1 MQKFKFIA
9 GLFVIVA
16 ITACANPAADKP
28 QAEVGEARPATDAL
42 AGSISFAIG
51 EGSSVE
57 WTGSKVTGS
66 HAGGFKTLA
75 GTIEVA
81 DGDPTKSSVKIS
93 IDTTSI
99 WSDSDRLTGH
109 LKSADFFDVE
119 AHPMSTFETTSIV
132 RDGADFSVTGNLDL
146 HGVTK
151 SITFPATIEVG
162 PEQVMA
168 RAEFAIKRF
177 DFNIEYKGKADD
189 LDPRA
194 AGFRGTHRE
203 ARRAHAPTACK
214 PTEIPRHSRAGRQ
227 SS

>member
-1 MQKFKFIA
+1 MQKFKLIA

-28 QAEVGEARPATDAL
+28 QAEVGEALPATDAH

-66 HAGGFKTLA
+66 HDGGFKTVE
-75 GTIEVA
+75 GVIDVA
-81 DGDPTKSSVKIS
+81 DGDPTKSSVKVT

-109 LKSADFFDVE
+109 LSSADFFDVE
-119 AHPMSTFETTSIV
+119 THPISTFESTSIV
-132 RDGADFSVTGNLDL
+132 RDGAGYSVTGNLDL

-162 PEQVMA
+162 PEHVTVQ
-168 RAEFAIKRF
+168 AEFAIKRF
-177 DFNIEYKGKADD
+177 DFDIEYKGKADD
-189 LDPRA
+189 LIRDDVVIKFDLMAMP
-194 AGFRGTHRE
+194 AG
-203 ARRAHAPTACK
+203 
-214 PTEIPRHSRAGRQ
+214 
-227 SS
+227 